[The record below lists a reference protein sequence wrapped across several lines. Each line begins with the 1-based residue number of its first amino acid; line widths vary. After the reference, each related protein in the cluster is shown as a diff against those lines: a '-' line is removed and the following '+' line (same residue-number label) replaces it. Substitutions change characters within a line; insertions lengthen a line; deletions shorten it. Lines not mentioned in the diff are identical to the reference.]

1 MNKKEGSFPIAFL
14 LKTLVFQYILTGLLL
29 AILAFVLLKTGLGE
43 KAVSVAV
50 IAIYI
55 VATVFGGWMSG
66 KKMENRRFLWGL
78 LMGAGYFVVLTLV
91 SLMAGGNISSGNTF
105 ITTMILCAGG
115 GMLGGMLS

>member
-1 MNKKEGSFPIAFL
+1 MNKKEGSFPIIFL
-14 LKTLVFQYILTGLLL
+14 LKTLVFQYILTGVLL

-43 KAVSVAV
+43 KAVSIAV

-66 KKMENRRFLWGL
+66 RKMENRRFLWGL
-78 LMGAGYFVVLTLV
+78 LMGGGYFLVLALV
-91 SLMAGGNISSGNTF
+91 SLMAGGDISGGNTF
-105 ITTMILCAGG
+105 VTTLILCAGG

>member
-1 MNKKEGSFPIAFL
+1 MDKKEGSFPIAFL

-43 KAVSVAV
+43 KAVSIAV

-66 KKMENRRFLWGL
+66 RKMENRRFLWGL
-78 LMGAGYFVVLTLV
+78 LMGGGYFLVLTLV
-91 SLMAGGNISSGNTF
+91 SLMAGGNIGGGNTF
-105 ITTMILCAGG
+105 LTTLILCAGG